1 MLVHGS
7 SWATMGREHGE
18 GTTVAIEATPPPSVA
33 AFENRSAGTAIW
45 PLGDAGHNE
54 GSCAA
59 GNRTRLRPI
68 KETERTWRRQRAR
81 RADCAC
87 GGRTC
92 VHGAIADFA
101 APPLTLQMLRNDK
114 WPSASSAPSEVVYV
128 HRLCM
133 RPIAIAS
140 QRRAGKPQDH
150 ERKAAAARA
159 ALFCAAAHGTEIKF
173 TVEEALHLDRGILNH
188 STHWRHGPTKILAWV
203 YAEGSAKN
211 KRT

>member
-18 GTTVAIEATPPPSVA
+18 STTVAIEATPPPSVA

-140 QRRAGKPQDH
+140 RTTVHVLLNQYSHARRKPRKTKQNKNSRPAAKALCLISRPYNGAVDEENGLRPGFVIQNARRRA
-150 ERKAAAARA
+150 AAVSVA
-159 ALFCAAAHGTEIKF
+159 
-173 TVEEALHLDRGILNH
+173 
-188 STHWRHGPTKILAWV
+188 
-203 YAEGSAKN
+203 
-211 KRT
+211 